1 MLDPEQIS
9 DRLLFLRRLRELT
22 AEGIEQQFAD
32 QQQAW
37 KLLLEEENRATIE
50 RIATCKSPTVFAMEL
65 AATTTTRALL
75 RRDS

>member
-1 MLDPEQIS
+1 MHDPEQAN
-9 DRLLFLRRLRELT
+9 DRLLFLRGLRELT

-32 QQQAW
+32 QQRAW

-65 AATTTTRALL
+65 ATTATRALL

>member
-1 MLDPEQIS
+1 MFDSAGQIS

-50 RIATCKSPTVFAMEL
+50 RIATCKILGVFETEL
-65 AATTTTRALL
+65 TSNAPKVLATP
-75 RRDS
+75 SY

>member
-1 MLDPEQIS
+1 MLDSEQIN

-22 AEGIEQQFAD
+22 AERIEQQIAD

-50 RIATCKSPTVFAMEL
+50 RIATCKIPGDFETEL
-65 AATTTTRALL
+65 TADVTKTL
-75 RRDS
+75 RD

>member
-1 MLDPEQIS
+1 MLDPEQS
-9 DRLLFLRRLRELT
+9 NDRLLFLRRVRELT
-22 AEGIEQQFAD
+22 AARIEQEITD

-50 RIATCKSPTVFAMEL
+50 RLATCKSPTVFATEL
-65 AATTTTRALL
+65 AATAKVLL

>member
-1 MLDPEQIS
+1 MLDSEPSS

-32 QQQAW
+32 QQRAW
-37 KLLLEEENRATIE
+37 KLLLEEENRAAIE
-50 RIATCKSPTVFAMEL
+50 RLATCKSPTVFATEL
-65 AATTTTRALL
+65 AATATKALL